1 MAIEIEKLTADVVK
15 LTYKS
20 QFESAADPANVANF
34 KPSENFSIEDTLIVP
49 MNQIVE
55 LYLALSFVEKD
66 YRLTRPSKVIL
77 LEDINNSAKRI
88 QVFISKNK
96 PNTLQMRYVNYKE
109 NKAGILFLEL
119 TSLKFGLFL
128 AYLDLVIDK
137 FDILRCVL
145 GDLGF
150 VYYRKERTLYITDKH
165 FNMQDSIR
173 IDAYNI
179 SLIKA
184 LYHTS
189 LTRGFCWE
197 IYVDPDRDI
206 LISNNRLIVNG
217 KRYHQSIFYE
227 LGLLLY
233 RY

>member
-1 MAIEIEKLTADVVK
+1 MIEIEKLTTDVVK
-15 LTYKS
+15 VTYKS
-20 QFESAADPANVANF
+20 PYESTVDPRNANNF
-34 KPSENFSIEDTLIVP
+34 KPRADFSIEDTLIVP
-49 MNQIVE
+49 LNQIVE

-66 YRLTRPSKVIL
+66 YRLTKPSKALIL
-77 LEDINNSAKRI
+77 QDINQPSKQI

-96 PNTLQMRYVNYKE
+96 PNYVQMRYVNFSK
-109 NKAGILFLEL
+109 NQAGILFLE
-119 TSLKFGLFL
+119 TTHLKFGLFL
-128 AYLDLVIDK
+128 AYLDLIIDK
-137 FDILRCVL
+137 FDILPCVL

-150 VYYRKERTLYITDKH
+150 VYYRKERTLYITDKY

-173 IDAYNI
+173 IDAHNI

-197 IYVDPDRDI
+197 LYVDPDRTVA
-206 LISNNRLIVNG
+206 ISNNRLIVNG
-217 KRYHQSIFYE
+217 KRYHQSVFYE

>member
-1 MAIEIEKLTADVVK
+1 MIEIEKFTADVVK
-15 LTYKS
+15 VTYKS
-20 QFESAADPANVANF
+20 PYESAVDPTNIANF
-34 KPSENFSIEDTLIVP
+34 KPRADFSIEDTLIVP

-55 LYLALSFVEKD
+55 LYLAFSFIEKD

-77 LEDINNSAKRI
+77 LEDINNNAKRI

-96 PNTLQMRYVNYKE
+96 PNFIQMRYVNYKE
-109 NKAGILFLEL
+109 NKGGILFLE
-119 TSLKFGLFL
+119 TSNLKFGLFL

-137 FDILRCVL
+137 FDILKCIL

-150 VYYRKERTLYITDKH
+150 IYYRKERTLYITDKY

-173 IDAYNI
+173 IDAHNI

-189 LTRGFCWE
+189 LTRGFCWDL
-197 IYVDPDRDI
+197 YLDPDKTVA
-206 LISNNRLIVNG
+206 ISNNRLIVNG

>member
-1 MAIEIEKLTADVVK
+1 MIEVEKLTADVVK
-15 LTYKS
+15 VTYRSHYESSVNPNIATSHKS
-20 QFESAADPANVANF
+20 
-34 KPSENFSIEDTLIVP
+34 KENFSIEDTLIVP
-49 MNQIVE
+49 MNKIVE

-66 YRLTRPSKVIL
+66 YRLTRPTKEIL
-77 LEDINNSAKRI
+77 LEDINQSAKKIR
-88 QVFISKNK
+88 VFISKNK
-96 PNTLQMRYVNYKE
+96 PNTLQIKYVNYKE
-109 NKAGILFLEL
+109 NKAGIFLLETTHL
-119 TSLKFGLFL
+119 RFGLFL

-150 VYYRKERTLYITDKH
+150 IYYRKERTLYITDKY

-173 IDAYNI
+173 IDAHNI

-189 LTRGFCWE
+189 LTRGFCWDLY
-197 IYVDPDRDI
+197 IDPDRTVA
-206 LISNNRLIVNG
+206 ISNNRLIVNG

>member
-66 YRLTRPSKVIL
+66 YRLTKPSKVIL

-150 VYYRKERTLYITDKH
+150 IYYRKERTLYITDKH

-184 LYHTS
+184 HTS

>member
-1 MAIEIEKLTADVVK
+1 MIEVEKLTADVVK
-15 LTYKS
+15 VTYKS
-20 QFESAADPANVANF
+20 AYESSIDPNNVSNF
-34 KPSENFSIEDTLIVP
+34 KPNKQFSIDDTLIVP
-49 MNQIVE
+49 INQIVE

-66 YRLTRPSKVIL
+66 YRLTKPSKAIIL
-77 LEDINNSAKRI
+77 QDMNIAAKRI
-88 QVFISKNK
+88 QMFISKNK
-96 PNTLQMRYVNYKE
+96 PDTLQMRYVNYIE
-109 NKAGILFLEL
+109 NKAGIFLLETNRL
-119 TSLKFGLFL
+119 RFGLFL

-137 FDILRCVL
+137 FDILPCVL

-150 VYYRKERTLYITDKH
+150 VYYRKERTLYITDKY

-173 IDAYNI
+173 IDAYNV

-189 LTRGFCWE
+189 LTRGFCWDM
-197 IYVDPDRDI
+197 YVDPDKI
-206 LISNNRLIVNG
+206 VAISNNRLIVNG

>member
-1 MAIEIEKLTADVVK
+1 MIEVEKLTADVVK
-15 LTYKS
+15 VTYKS
-20 QFESAADPANVANF
+20 AYESSIDPNNVSNF
-34 KPSENFSIEDTLIVP
+34 KPNKQFSIDDTLIVP
-49 MNQIVE
+49 INQIVE
-55 LYLALSFVEKD
+55 LYLAFSFVEKD
-66 YRLTRPSKVIL
+66 YRLSKPSKSIIL
-77 LEDINNSAKRI
+77 QDININAKRI
-88 QVFISKNK
+88 EMFISKNK
-96 PNTLQMRYVNYKE
+96 PDTLQMRYVNYVE
-109 NKAGILFLEL
+109 NKAGIFLMET
-119 TSLKFGLFL
+119 TSLRFGLFL

-137 FDILRCVL
+137 FDILKCIL

-150 VYYRKERTLYITDKH
+150 IYYRKERTLYITDKY

-173 IDAYNI
+173 IDAHNI

-189 LTRGFCWE
+189 LTRGFCWDM
-197 IYVDPDRDI
+197 YLDPDKTVA
-206 LISNNRLIVNG
+206 ISNNRLIVNG

>member
-1 MAIEIEKLTADVVK
+1 MIEIEKLTADVVK
-15 LTYKS
+15 VTYKS
-20 QFESAADPANVANF
+20 PYESAVDPPNIANF
-34 KPSENFSIEDTLIVP
+34 KPHVDFSIEDTLIVP

-77 LEDINNSAKRI
+77 LEDINYNTKKI

-96 PNTLQMRYVNYKE
+96 PNALQMRYVNYAE
-109 NKAGILFLEL
+109 NKAGILFLET

-128 AYLDLVIDK
+128 AYLDLIIDK

-150 VYYRKERTLYITDKH
+150 VYYRKERTLYITDKY

-173 IDAYNI
+173 IDAHNI

-197 IYVDPDRDI
+197 MYVDPDRI
-206 LISNNRLIVNG
+206 VAISNNRLIVDG

>member
-1 MAIEIEKLTADVVK
+1 MIEIEKLTADVVK
-15 LTYKS
+15 VTYRS
-20 QFESAADPANVANF
+20 SFESDVDPSNISSS
-34 KPSENFSIEDTLIVP
+34 KSRGNFSIEDTLIVP
-49 MNQIVE
+49 MNQIIE

-66 YRLTRPSKVIL
+66 YRLTRPTKSIL
-77 LEDINNSAKRI
+77 LEDINHNAKQI
-88 QVFISKNK
+88 KVFISKNK
-96 PNTLQMRYVNYKE
+96 PNTLQVKYVNYKE
-109 NKAGILFLEL
+109 NKAGIILLET

-128 AYLDLVIDK
+128 AYLDLIIDK

-150 VYYRKERTLYITDKH
+150 IYYRKERTLYVTDKH
-165 FNMQDSIR
+165 FNLQDSIR
-173 IDAYNI
+173 IDAHNI

-197 IYVDPDRDI
+197 MYVDPDNNVF
-206 LISNNRLIVNG
+206 ISNNRLIVNG

>member
-1 MAIEIEKLTADVVK
+1 MIEIEKLTADVVK
-15 LTYKS
+15 VTYKS
-20 QFESAADPANVANF
+20 TYESAVDPNNVSNF
-34 KPSENFSIEDTLIVP
+34 KPREQFSIDDTLIVP
-49 MNQIVE
+49 INQIVE
-55 LYLALSFVEKD
+55 LFLALSFVEKD

-77 LEDINNSAKRI
+77 LEDVNYSAKKI

-96 PNTLQMRYVNYKE
+96 PNALQMRYVNYAE
-109 NKAGILFLEL
+109 NKAGIVFLET

-128 AYLDLVIDK
+128 AYLDIVIDK
-137 FDILRCVL
+137 FDILRCIL

-150 VYYRKERTLYITDKH
+150 VYYRKERTLYITDKY
-165 FNMQDSIR
+165 FNMQESIR
-173 IDAYNI
+173 IDAHNI

-197 IYVDPDRDI
+197 MYVDPDRTVA
-206 LISNNRLIVNG
+206 ISNNRLIVNG

>member
-1 MAIEIEKLTADVVK
+1 MIEIDKLTADVVK

-20 QFESAADPANVANF
+20 QFESAVSPSNVKNF
-34 KPSENFSIEDTLIVP
+34 KPQEQFSIEDTLIVP
-49 MNQIVE
+49 INQIVE
-55 LYLALSFVEKD
+55 LFLALSFVEKD
-66 YRLTRPSKVIL
+66 YRLTKPSKTIL
-77 LEDINNSAKRI
+77 LQDINLDAKKI

-96 PNTLQMRYVNYKE
+96 LNTIQMRYVNYVE
-109 NKAGILFLEL
+109 NKAGILFLET
-119 TSLKFGLFL
+119 TSIKFGLFL
-128 AYLDLVIDK
+128 AYLDLIIDK

-165 FNMQDSIR
+165 FNLKDSIR
-173 IDAYNI
+173 IDAHNI
-179 SLIKA
+179 SLIKS

-197 IYVDPDRDI
+197 MYVDPDKTVAV
-206 LISNNRLIVNG
+206 SNNRLIVNG

>member
-1 MAIEIEKLTADVVK
+1 MIEIEKLTADVVK
-15 LTYKS
+15 VTYRSKH
-20 QFESAADPANVANF
+20 ESIVNPDNVANF
-34 KPSENFSIEDTLIVP
+34 KPRNGFSIEDTLIVP

-66 YRLTRPSKVIL
+66 YRLTRPSKSIL
-77 LEDINNSAKRI
+77 LKDINSRVKRI

-96 PNTLQMRYVNYKE
+96 PNTLQMRYINYSDD
-109 NKAGILFLEL
+109 KAGIIFLEIN
-119 TSLKFGLFL
+119 SLKFRLFVEHL
-128 AYLDLVIDK
+128 ERVIDK

-150 VYYRKERTLYITDKH
+150 IYYRKERTLYITDKY

-173 IDAYNI
+173 IDAHNI
-179 SLIKA
+179 CRIKSL
-184 LYHTS
+184 HNTP
-189 LTRGFCWE
+189 LTQDFCWE
-197 IYVDPDRDI
+197 IYVGQDKNI
-206 LISNNRLIVNG
+206 SISNNRFIVNG
-217 KRYHQSIFYE
+217 KQYHQSIFYE

>member
-1 MAIEIEKLTADVVK
+1 MIEIEKLTADVVK
-15 LTYKS
+15 VTYKS
-20 QFESAADPANVANF
+20 QYESAINISDIANF
-34 KPSENFSIEDTLIVP
+34 KPHEGFLIEDTLIVP
-49 MNQIVE
+49 VNQIVE

-77 LEDINNSAKRI
+77 LKDINLDAKSI
-88 QVFISKNK
+88 QVYIAKNK
-96 PNTLQMRYVNYKE
+96 PNWLQMRYVNHIE
-109 NKAGILFLEL
+109 NKAGILFLE
-119 TSLKFGLFL
+119 TTNLKFGLFL
-128 AYLDLVIDK
+128 TYLDLIIDK
-137 FDILRCVL
+137 FDILRCTL

-150 VYYRKERTLYITDKH
+150 IYYRKERTVYITDKY

-173 IDAYNI
+173 IDAHNI

-189 LTRGFCWE
+189 LTRGFCWDL
-197 IYVDPDRDI
+197 YVDPDRTVA
-206 LISNNRLIVNG
+206 ISNNRLIVNG

>member
-1 MAIEIEKLTADVVK
+1 MIEIEKLTADVVK
-15 LTYKS
+15 VTYKS
-20 QFESAADPANVANF
+20 SFESDVDPSNISRSKSRNG
-34 KPSENFSIEDTLIVP
+34 SLIEDTLIVP

-66 YRLTRPSKVIL
+66 YRLIRPNKSIL
-77 LEDINNSAKRI
+77 LEDINHNAKQIR
-88 QVFISKNK
+88 VFISKNK
-96 PNTLQMRYVNYKE
+96 PNTLQIKYVDYKE
-109 NKAGILFLEL
+109 NKAGIILLET

-128 AYLDLVIDK
+128 AYLDLIIDK
-137 FDILRCVL
+137 FDILRCTL

-173 IDAYNI
+173 IETHNI

-197 IYVDPDRDI
+197 MHVDPSQNVF
-206 LISNNRLIVNG
+206 ISNNRLIVNG

>member
-1 MAIEIEKLTADVVK
+1 MIEIEKLTADVVK
-15 LTYKS
+15 VTYKS
-20 QFESAADPANVANF
+20 SFESDVDPSNISRSKSRNG
-34 KPSENFSIEDTLIVP
+34 SLIEDTLIVP

-66 YRLTRPSKVIL
+66 YRLIRPNKSIL
-77 LEDINNSAKRI
+77 LEDINHNAKQIR
-88 QVFISKNK
+88 VFISKNK
-96 PNTLQMRYVNYKE
+96 PNTLQIKYVDYKE
-109 NKAGILFLEL
+109 NKAGIILLET

-128 AYLDLVIDK
+128 AYLDLIIDK
-137 FDILRCVL
+137 FDILRCTL

-173 IDAYNI
+173 IETHNI

-197 IYVDPDRDI
+197 MYVDPDKNVF
-206 LISNNRLIVNG
+206 ISNNRLIVNG

>member
-1 MAIEIEKLTADVVK
+1 MIEIDKLTADVVK
-15 LTYKS
+15 LTFKS
-20 QFESAADPANVANF
+20 QYESAVDLSKANNF
-34 KPSENFSIEDTLIVP
+34 KPREGFSIEDTLIVP
-49 MNQIVE
+49 INQIVE

-66 YRLTRPSKVIL
+66 YRLTKPSKAIL
-77 LEDINNSAKRI
+77 LEDINLDAKKI

-96 PNTLQMRYVNYKE
+96 PNTLQMRYVNHIE
-109 NKAGILFLEL
+109 NKAGIVFLE
-119 TSLKFGLFL
+119 TTNLKFGLFL
-128 AYLDLVIDK
+128 AYLDLIIDK
-137 FDILRCVL
+137 FDILRCTL

-150 VYYRKERTLYITDKH
+150 IYYRKERTLYITDKH
-165 FNMQDSIR
+165 FNLQDSIR
-173 IDAYNI
+173 IDAHNI

-189 LTRGFCWE
+189 LTRGFCWDL
-197 IYVDPDRDI
+197 YVDPDRTVA
-206 LISNNRLIVNG
+206 ISNNRLIVNG

>member
-1 MAIEIEKLTADVVK
+1 MIEIEKLTADVVK
-15 LTYKS
+15 VTYKS
-20 QFESAADPANVANF
+20 PYESAVDPTNIANF

-49 MNQIVE
+49 LNQIVE

-66 YRLTRPSKVIL
+66 YRLTRPSKIIL
-77 LEDINNSAKRI
+77 LEDINDNAKRI

-96 PNTLQMRYVNYKE
+96 PNFVQMRYVNYKE
-109 NKAGILFLEL
+109 NKGGILFLE
-119 TSLKFGLFL
+119 TSHLKFGLFL
-128 AYLDLVIDK
+128 AYLDLIIDK

-165 FNMQDSIR
+165 FNMRDSIR

-189 LTRGFCWE
+189 LTRGFCWDM
-197 IYVDPDRDI
+197 YLDPDRTVA
-206 LISNNRLIVNG
+206 ISNNRLIVNG